1 MDSNVPAATQN
12 MGFWDAI
19 KRCFM
24 LYATFTGR
32 ASMTEYWWFFL
43 AFFILNFIPFVGILA
58 VVPFLAV
65 SWRRMHDTG
74 KSGAYWLIN
83 LIPLVGWII
92 WIIWAVKPSEPH
104 TNQYG
109 EVPGNNINAY

>member
-104 TNQYG
+104 INQYG